1 MQTKHTFMQET
12 IFDPLRKKHVTLTP
26 EEEVR
31 QFFIKWLNTNR
42 GYPYQLMASEYFI
55 RLNKK
60 QFRCDIVAF
69 DRSIK
74 PILLVECKA
83 PDVEINNLVVEQV
96 IRYNMVLNVATI
108 VITNGKV
115 TYAFGYNAEK
125 QTYERLSDIPA
136 YKK

>member
-1 MQTKHTFMQET
+1 MQTKHSFMQET

-26 EEEVR
+26 EEQVR
-31 QFFIKWLNTNR
+31 QFFIKWLNTDR

-125 QTYERLSDIPA
+125 QAYEQLSDIPA

>member
-1 MQTKHTFMQET
+1 MQEP

-31 QFFIKWLNTNR
+31 QFFIKWLNKDR

-125 QTYERLSDIPA
+125 QAYEHLSDIPA

>member
-1 MQTKHTFMQET
+1 MQKT

-31 QFFIKWLNTNR
+31 QFFIKWLNTDR

-125 QTYERLSDIPA
+125 QAYEQLSDIPA

>member
-1 MQTKHTFMQET
+1 
-12 IFDPLRKKHVTLTP
+12 
-26 EEEVR
+26 
-31 QFFIKWLNTNR
+31 
-42 GYPYQLMASEYFI
+42 MASEYFI

-125 QTYERLSDIPA
+125 QTYEHLSDIPA

>member
-1 MQTKHTFMQET
+1 MQET

-31 QFFIKWLNTNR
+31 QFFIKWLNKDR

-125 QTYERLSDIPA
+125 QAYEQLSDIPA

>member
-1 MQTKHTFMQET
+1 MQET

-42 GYPYQLMASEYFI
+42 GYPYLLMASEYFI

-125 QTYERLSDIPA
+125 QAYEQLSDIPA